1 MADNPPTPAESDAT
15 EPTQS
20 DTALAQR
27 GRPDA
32 ARLAQPGQ
40 RADAPPLM
48 TLSEVAAMTGRPL
61 AAVRAAV
68 RRDLAR
74 TPEARRLHIRRGND
88 GKWLL
93 AAPAEWLAQADAY
106 DGRLGQPT
114 PAQENRHAGLS
125 ASADELAAPG
135 LAGAAAELSGRLA
148 DVERAV
154 ADAAAQLASRVAEL
168 ERQLATAQIE
178 AAVARAERD
187 AARQLVERV
196 EAELKRARLPWWRR
210 LAGS

>member
-1 MADNPPTPAESDAT
+1 
-15 EPTQS
+15 
-20 DTALAQR
+20 
-27 GRPDA
+27 
-32 ARLAQPGQ
+32 
-40 RADAPPLM
+40 M
-48 TLSEVAAMTGRPL
+48 TLSEIAAMTGRPL

-93 AAPAEWLAQADAY
+93 AAPSEWVAQADPY

-135 LAGAAAELSGRLA
+135 LAGAAAEVSSRVG
-148 DVERAV
+148 DIERAV
-154 ADAAAQLASRVAEL
+154 ADATAPLPSRVDDV
-168 ERQLATAQIE
+168 ERQLPTAQIE

-187 AARQLVERV
+187 AARQLVE
-196 EAELKRARLPWWRR
+196 
-210 LAGS
+210 

>member
-1 MADNPPTPAESDAT
+1 VADNPPTPAESDAT

-32 ARLAQPGQ
+32 ARPAQPEQ

-48 TLSEVAAMTGRPL
+48 TLSEIAAMTGRPL

-125 ASADELAAPG
+125 VSADELAAPG

-148 DVERAV
+148 DIERAV

-210 LAGS
+210 LAGG